1 VRIRLIAVGR
11 MRLGVERDLYENYR
25 QRLRWEVELREIDDR
40 KTGGSK
46 EREGEAILAAV
57 PDGSVLL
64 ALDERGRDMAS
75 GVLAKKI
82 GTWRDTGI
90 SNLAFA
96 IGGADGLS
104 DQVRQEADLM
114 LSFGSATWP
123 HLLVRGMLAEQ
134 LYRSQQILAGH
145 PYHRA

>member
-1 VRIRLIAVGR
+1 MRIRLIAVGR
-11 MRLGVERDLYENYR
+11 MRRGVERVLYEHYR
-25 QRLRWEVELREIDDR
+25 QRLRWEVDLWEIDDR
-40 KTGGSK
+40 KTGSSK
-46 EREGEAILAAV
+46 EREGEAILTAV
-57 PDGSVLL
+57 PDGAVLV

-82 GTWRDTGI
+82 GIWRDTGI
-90 SNLAFA
+90 SDLAFA

-104 DQVRQEADLM
+104 DQVRQEADL
-114 LSFGSATWP
+114 LLAFGSATWP

>member
-1 VRIRLIAVGR
+1 MRIRLIAVGR
-11 MRLGVERDLYENYR
+11 MRRGVERDLYENYR
-25 QRLRWEVELREIDDR
+25 QRLRWEVDLREIDDR

-90 SNLAFA
+90 SDLAFA

-104 DQVRQEADLM
+104 DQVRQEADL
-114 LSFGSATWP
+114 LLAFGSATWP

>member
-1 VRIRLIAVGR
+1 MRIRVIAVGR
-11 MRLGVERDLYENYR
+11 MRRGVERDLYENYR
-25 QRLRWEVELREIDDR
+25 QRLRWEVDLREIDDR

-64 ALDERGRDMAS
+64 VLDERGRDMAS
-75 GVLAKKI
+75 GALAKKI
-82 GTWRDTGI
+82 GAWRDTGI
-90 SNLAFA
+90 SDLAFA

-104 DQVRQEADLM
+104 DQVRQEADL
-114 LSFGSATWP
+114 LLAFGSATWP

-134 LYRSQQILAGH
+134 LYRSQQILAGY

>member
-1 VRIRLIAVGR
+1 MRIRLIAVGR
-11 MRLGVERDLYENYR
+11 MRRGVERDLYENYR
-25 QRLRWEVELREIDDR
+25 QRLRWEVDLREIDDR

-64 ALDERGRDMAS
+64 ALDERGRDMSS
-75 GVLAKKI
+75 GALAKKI

-90 SNLAFA
+90 SDLAFA

-104 DQVRQEADLM
+104 DEVRQEADL
-114 LSFGSATWP
+114 LLAFGSATWP
-123 HLLVRGMLAEQ
+123 HLLVRGMLTEQ
-134 LYRSQQILAGH
+134 LYRSQQILSGY

>member
-1 VRIRLIAVGR
+1 MRIRLIAVGR

>member
-1 VRIRLIAVGR
+1 MRIRLIAVGR
-11 MRLGVERDLYENYR
+11 MRRGVERDLYEHYR
-25 QRLRWEVELREIDDR
+25 QRLRWEVDLWEIDDR

-46 EREGEAILAAV
+46 EREGEAILVAV
-57 PDGSVLL
+57 PDGAVLV

-75 GVLAKKI
+75 AALAKKI
-82 GTWRDTGI
+82 GTWRDAGI
-90 SNLAFA
+90 GDLAFA

-104 DQVRQEADLM
+104 DQVRQQADL
-114 LSFGSATWP
+114 LLAFGEATWP

>member
-1 VRIRLIAVGR
+1 
-11 MRLGVERDLYENYR
+11 MRRGLEHDLYEHYR
-25 QRLRWEVELREIDDR
+25 QRLRWEVDLREIDDR
-40 KTGGSK
+40 KTNGSK

-57 PDGSVLL
+57 PNGSVLL

-75 GVLAKKI
+75 RVLAKKI

-90 SNLAFA
+90 SDLAFA

-104 DQVRQEADLM
+104 DEVRQEADL
-114 LSFGSATWP
+114 LLAFGSATWP
-123 HLLVRGMLAEQ
+123 HLLVRGMLTEQ

>member
-1 VRIRLIAVGR
+1 VRIRIIAAGR
-11 MRLGVERDLYENYR
+11 MRRGVEHDLYEHYR
-25 QRLRWEVELREIDDR
+25 QRLRWEVDLREIDDR

-46 EREGEAILAAV
+46 EREGEAILAV
-57 PDGSVLL
+57 VRNGSVLV

-75 GVLAKKI
+75 DAMANKI
-82 GTWRDTGI
+82 GAWRDTGI
-90 SNLAFA
+90 SDLAFA

>member
-1 VRIRLIAVGR
+1 MRIRLIAVGR
-11 MRLGVERDLYENYR
+11 MRRGVERVLYEHYR
-25 QRLRWEVELREIDDR
+25 QRLRWEFDLREIDDR
-40 KTGGSK
+40 KTGSSK
-46 EREGEAILAAV
+46 EREGEAILTAV
-57 PDGSVLL
+57 PDGAILV

-90 SNLAFA
+90 SDLAFA

-104 DQVRQEADLM
+104 DQVRQEADL
-114 LSFGSATWP
+114 LLAFGSATWP

>member
-1 VRIRLIAVGR
+1 MRIRLIAVGR
-11 MRLGVERDLYENYR
+11 MRRGVERVLYEHYR
-25 QRLRWEVELREIDDR
+25 QRLRWEVDLWEIDDR
-40 KTGGSK
+40 KTGSSK
-46 EREGEAILAAV
+46 EREGEAILTAV
-57 PDGSVLL
+57 PDGAILV

-75 GVLAKKI
+75 GALAKKI
-82 GTWRDTGI
+82 GAWRDTGI
-90 SNLAFA
+90 SDLAFA

-104 DQVRQEADLM
+104 EKVRQEADL
-114 LSFGSATWP
+114 LLAFGGATWP